1 MSRYVLPN
9 DPALS
14 AASVT
19 PSDAADLPNY
29 SRMLY
34 VGVGGSGK
42 HVRVTTLNGHDVVFK
57 NVPTGMLM
65 VQAVKNHDLPL
76 LQGVALVFCV
86 VVLAV
91 NTVVDGLYV
100 LLNPRLRSGL

>member
-1 MSRYVLPN
+1 MARYVLPN

-19 PSDAADLPNY
+19 PSDSADLPNY

-42 HVRVTTLNGHDVVFK
+42 DVDVTTINGSRVTFK
-57 NVPTGMLM
+57 NVPTGILM
-65 VQAVKNHDLPL
+65 VQAQKVWAAGTTATEIL
-76 LQGVALVFCV
+76 ALW
-86 VVLAV
+86 
-91 NTVVDGLYV
+91 
-100 LLNPRLRSGL
+100 